1 MRSMGS
7 IKTNAPKK
15 RKISKE
21 GEGSAPKIK
30 KSNIQNFDFLV
41 SGRGSLHFQVF
52 PKFKEYTLNA
62 SVEQKII

>member
-1 MRSMGS
+1 MRSIGS

-15 RKISKE
+15 RKSSKE

-41 SGRGSLHFQVF
+41 SGRGSPDFQGF
-52 PKFKEYTLNA
+52 PKFML
-62 SVEQKII
+62 